1 MNISDALK
9 TRKGQLIAVCI
20 LLVLSQVFLFFTLGK
35 SFLKN
40 IPNEEKIAR
49 IKKDISRQKKE
60 YEKFAAEKRD
70 MLKVKQQ
77 YRELAASSW
86 IASHD
91 GGVET
96 TLRRRIGDIAAAQQF
111 RLNGIGA
118 VRTGRVNT
126 EFYYAEID
134 INGSGDIADVINLLA
149 AIRKIE
155 PVLGWRR
162 LDLRPDYRFRRNT
175 GVGSSNLANRLELP
189 PTRLNFY
196 GALRVLC
203 YDGPLS
209 PKALQVSRPSLAEL
223 DRAASARL
231 RQIPPFRQKE
241 AQNGQPEVKK

>member
-49 IKKDISRQKKE
+49 IQKDITRQKKE

-70 MLKVKQQ
+70 MAKVKQQ
-77 YRELAASSW
+77 YRDLAARSW

-175 GVGSSNLANRLELP
+175 GVGSSNLASRLELP

-231 RQIPPFRQKE
+231 RQIPPLGQRE
-241 AQNGQPEVKK
+241 VQNAQPEVKK